1 MIWLRKYRTK
11 FAICWTQ
18 TSYPMWTHTRERI
31 NNVQVAD
38 LLIMLELEGKL
49 LKLHLYLELEPQKRG
64 GWALTLR
71 QPDSKDF
78 QHDWLWFLW
87 LLPLSSIFEKLAGL
101 KREYQRF
108 TIRRKKMIRKHEGHL
123 SSFLVLSKLQYVSID
138 FGTSTEPRRW
148 CCHLPLKDKDKV
160 AYEGSKHEHRSQED
174 ITEISNTVSA
184 NPVASTQHGRYTCL
198 QCNMESQNFV
208 IEA

>member
-1 MIWLRKYRTK
+1 MIWLKKYRTK
-11 FAICWTQ
+11 LAIYWTQ

-31 NNVQVAD
+31 NKVQVAD

-49 LKLHLYLELEPQKRG
+49 LKLHLYLEFEPQKRG

-78 QHDWLWFLW
+78 QYNWLWFLW

-101 KREYQRF
+101 KHEYQRF
-108 TIRRKKMIRKHEGHL
+108 TIRRKKWSESMRVICLVSLCCPNYICKHRFWNSTWAKEMML
-123 SSFLVLSKLQYVSID
+123 SSSPEGQ
-138 FGTSTEPRRW
+138 
-148 CCHLPLKDKDKV
+148 DKV
-160 AYEGSKHEHRSQED
+160 ACEGSRHEHHSQED

-184 NPVASTQHGRYTCL
+184 NPVASTQHGR
-198 QCNMESQNFV
+198 
-208 IEA
+208 